1 MVIVPQSYSVQV
13 VLWAQSEEFFDGIT
27 PREVS
32 PIETEAKSIVSFSN
46 GNGNRLF
53 AYQWH
58 KFTNFP
64 D

>member
-1 MVIVPQSYSVQV
+1 MSHQVFVYTVQP
-13 VLWAQSEEFFDGIT
+13 EELFDGIA

-53 AYQWH
+53 AYQ
-58 KFTNFP
+58 
-64 D
+64 